1 MILRIDGVASGKY
14 ARAKMGIER
23 RGLDFSFFHI
33 YNITHTKK
41 AVKETVGRQ
50 ERRRDPVAVGSRD
63 E

>member
-1 MILRIDGVASGKY
+1 
-14 ARAKMGIER
+14 MGIER

-33 YNITHTKK
+33 YNISHTKK

-50 ERRRDPVAVGSRD
+50 ERRRDPAAVGSRD